1 MNTIDEINKLSQS
14 EFVEIFGN
22 IFEKARWIAEKLY
35 NEKPFNNFEELRSK
49 MLEIFINASKE
60 IQIKVLNAHPD
71 LADKTKIGSLA
82 TDSKIEQN
90 NAGLNRCF
98 TEEFNEF
105 KNLNN
110 KYKKK
115 FGFPFI
121 LAVKGR
127 DKIEILNE
135 FKKRILNNK
144 NDEFGEALIQ
154 VVKIANLRLKE
165 FNMKK
170 INL

>member
-1 MNTIDEINKLSQS
+1 MNTFDEINKLSQS

-60 IQIKVLNAHPD
+60 IQIKVLSAHPD
-71 LADKTKIGSLA
+71 LADKTKIGSLT

-90 NAGLNRCF
+90 NAGLDQCSR
-98 TEEFNEF
+98 EEF
-105 KNLNN
+105 
-110 KYKKK
+110 
-115 FGFPFI
+115 
-121 LAVKGR
+121 
-127 DKIEILNE
+127 NE

-144 NDEFGEALIQ
+144 NDEFGEALTQ

>member
-1 MNTIDEINKLSQS
+1 MNKIDKLSQS

-49 MLEIFINASKE
+49 MLEIFINTSKE
-60 IQIKVLNAHPD
+60 IQVKVLNAHPD
-71 LADKTKIGSLA
+71 LADKTKMGSLA

-121 LAVKGR
+121 LAVKGK

-144 NDEFGEALIQ
+144 NDEFGEALTQ